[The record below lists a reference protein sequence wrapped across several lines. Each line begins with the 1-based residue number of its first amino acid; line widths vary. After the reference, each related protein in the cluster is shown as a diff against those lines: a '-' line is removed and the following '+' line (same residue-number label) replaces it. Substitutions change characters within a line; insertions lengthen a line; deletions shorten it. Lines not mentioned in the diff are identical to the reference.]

1 MLSEAAVYEK
11 YCNIAAFLAQED
23 AQLEPT
29 DITVYEEAV
38 LRYELLHEILEIAA
52 KPRWCS

>member
-1 MLSEAAVYEK
+1 MLSEAIVYGK

-23 AQLEPT
+23 TQLEPT

-38 LRYELLHEILEIAA
+38 IRYELLHEILEIAA
-52 KPRWCS
+52 KPRWCT